1 MSIVISHLDK
11 SYAGKSALSDVS
23 FQVGSSEVVAFLGP
37 NGAGKSTLLRI
48 LTGSLLPDHG
58 EVSICGHSPFE
69 DPLTARASFGYLAE
83 NNPLYSEMYVTEYLT
98 FISKLRGEIANNRV
112 KEVLNCCMLTE
123 VSQKKIAALSKG
135 FRQRVGLAAALLPD
149 APVLLL
155 DEPLSGL
162 DPNQQESILNLI
174 QDLRKT
180 KSILFSTHTLSE
192 VEKVADRV
200 LILSKG
206 VLKTDTTLDKIEQ
219 EGGLEKRFKE
229 DTNENV

>member
-11 SYAGKSALSDVS
+11 SYAGKPALSDVS
-23 FQVGSSEVVAFLGP
+23 FQIGSSEIVAFLGP

-48 LTGSLLPDHG
+48 LTGSLLPDRG
-58 EVSICGHSPFE
+58 EVFICGQSPFE
-69 DPLTARASFGYLAE
+69 RPLIARASFGYLAE

-98 FISKLRGEIANNRV
+98 FLSKLRKDILKKRV
-112 KEVLNCCMLTE
+112 EEVLNCCMLTE
-123 VSQKKIAALSKG
+123 VAQKKIVRLSNG

-162 DPNQQESILNLI
+162 DPNQQEILLTLIKNLG
-174 QDLRKT
+174 KS

-200 LILSKG
+200 LILSEG
-206 VLKTDTTLDKIEQ
+206 VLKTDTTLAKIEQ

-229 DTNENV
+229 DTNENS

>member
-1 MSIVISHLDK
+1 
-11 SYAGKSALSDVS
+11 
-23 FQVGSSEVVAFLGP
+23 
-37 NGAGKSTLLRI
+37 
-48 LTGSLLPDHG
+48 
-58 EVSICGHSPFE
+58 
-69 DPLTARASFGYLAE
+69 
-83 NNPLYSEMYVTEYLT
+83 
-98 FISKLRGEIANNRV
+98 
-112 KEVLNCCMLTE
+112 MLTE
-123 VSQKKIAALSKG
+123 VSQNKITALSKG

-174 QDLRKT
+174 QDLRKA

-206 VLKTDTTLDKIEQ
+206 VLKTDTTLDKIQQ

-229 DTNENV
+229 DTRENA